1 MFDMLI
7 EAVVIAFVIGGIV
20 GAAAAL
26 HLRASR
32 FWSTRDS
39 EEPTMM
45 NSMNRPIPVR
55 NQQRRSR

>member
-32 FWSTRDS
+32 FWSARDS
-39 EEPTMM
+39 EEPMM
-45 NSMNRPIPVR
+45 NRMNRPIPIR